1 MRSRRELHGLGDRVH
16 AHRRVAFQD
25 GFAVHSNDDAVVGSC
40 MKVNA
45 FGLWREPHTV
55 PANPV
60 VPGRAVSLV
69 DEGKVDGR
77 DAFVDDRFGRGVA
90 WIPIAAGEP
99 GFRRQTEGRQPEQ
112 RQRDRSEPI
121 PGACAECA
129 GVPTAP
135 DSHESGSRR
144 SLIEIQQ
151 RSRISCNTSQTR
163 SCSASV
169 SEGYIGSEK
178 IARAALDRGCRAV
191 GRRRSNGEPIAPRI
205 VQSGQEAEG
214 ASIRSDIPF
223 EVGLHIA
230 AVP

>member
-1 MRSRRELHGLGDRVH
+1 MRSRPELHGPGHGVH
-16 AHRRVAFQD
+16 AHRRIAFQD
-25 GFAVHSNDDAVVGSC
+25 GFAVHSKDDAVVGSC

-45 FGLWREPHTV
+45 FGSRREPHTF

-60 VPGRAVSLV
+60 VPGRPVSLV
-69 DEGKVDGR
+69 DEGKIDGR
-77 DAFVDDRFGRGVA
+77 DAFVDDRFGRGVDR
-90 WIPIAAGEP
+90 IPIAAGEP
-99 GFRRQTEGRQPEQ
+99 GFRRQTEGRQPEH

-144 SLIEIQQ
+144 GLIEIQQ

-178 IARAALDRGCRAV
+178 ISRAALDRGCRAV

-205 VQSGQEAEG
+205 YLPPEPAERQRHRM
-214 ASIRSDIPF
+214 SSQR
-223 EVGLHIA
+223 
-230 AVP
+230 